1 MLIVPKFW
9 TLDLQL
15 KSLTIKLNLYA
26 RMSSPTRIIIELNNS
41 LLEFPIELMISS
53 SSNYSLLKQ
62 LSKSTWV
69 WFISFSDFSFDFM
82 FLLYYPIFYIQGRRA
97 ISFYAIILE
106 NFPIFIVLNNNFDFT
121 LRSEVVRINFIFA
134 NWFSH

>member
-62 LSKSTWV
+62 LSKST
-69 WFISFSDFSFDFM
+69 
-82 FLLYYPIFYIQGRRA
+82 
-97 ISFYAIILE
+97 
-106 NFPIFIVLNNNFDFT
+106 
-121 LRSEVVRINFIFA
+121 
-134 NWFSH
+134 